1 MSMTKLCKA
10 DFVPVGEMKQCQTD
24 DTEVLVVNLNHQFF
38 CLEARCTHAGAPLS
52 DGELNGKIL
61 NCPWHGS
68 QFDVTN
74 GRVLQGPAEQSLK
87 VYPVKVLDGDIY
99 IEI

>member
-1 MSMTKLCKA
+1 MSLTKLCKA
-10 DFVPVGEMKQCQTD
+10 DDVRGGEMKQCQID
-24 DTEVLVVNLNHQFF
+24 DIEVLVVNLNYQFF

-68 QFDVTN
+68 QFDVTD
-74 GRVLQGPAEQSLK
+74 GRVLLGPAEQSLK
-87 VYPVKVLDGDIY
+87 VYPVKVVDGDLY